1 MNKLA
6 DLNLIIFD
14 GACGTNLQT
23 YDIPESAWGDNE
35 GCNEYLNLSAPE
47 LIVKLHRSFV
57 DAGAMVVET
66 NTFGATAIVLAE
78 YDLQD
83 RVEEINRAA
92 VEHARRAIDGKPGCF
107 VAGSIGPTT
116 KLVSLGHVSV
126 EALAAS
132 MTEQIRVL
140 LDAGVDCLILET
152 CQDLLQVKTG
162 VVCAME
168 VMAETG
174 REVPLMVSVTI
185 EQTGT
190 MLVGSDIA
198 TVCTTLEPFPIF
210 SLGLNCATGP
220 EAMKSHMRH
229 LNHHW
234 PRRISCIPNQGL
246 PEVVDGQTVY
256 RMSPEEYGKQMRAF
270 VEEYG
275 ISVVGGCCGTTPE
288 HTQALV
294 QALADVPTE
303 DLLNRSVS

>member
-1 MNKLA
+1 MA
-6 DLNLIIFD
+6 NLH
-14 GACGTNLQT
+14 A
-23 YDIPESAWGDNE
+23 
-35 GCNEYLNLSAPE
+35 
-47 LIVKLHRSFV
+47 LIVPSRLEAFALASLEAQAVSVPVICFENTGVAEVIKR
-57 DAGAMVVET
+57 GET
-66 NTFGATAIVLAE
+66 GE
-78 YDLQD
+78 
-83 RVEEINRAA
+83 A
-92 VEHARRAIDGKPGCF
+92 VEWCN
-107 VAGSIGPTT
+107 T
-116 KLVSLGHVSV
+116 

-162 VVCAME
+162 VVCAMA